1 MNGTKTEEVIRT
13 AASTAVGQAMA
24 AERTRDTARPSSAPD
39 DIRKDQDS
47 SSGQALGQFL
57 AGSAEVLSRYCLFLD
72 VDGTL
77 IEFTDDPIAINRSNE
92 LVTLLQC
99 ASNVLGGAVALVS
112 GRSLAYLDL
121 MFAPLR
127 LAAAGIHGVERR
139 DARAVIHRK
148 AIDARTLD
156 PVRLLLSKFT
166 AANPGV
172 LLEDKSSTV
181 ALHFRRVP
189 ALATECRQLV
199 YGAVAELVP
208 HYQVQEGSM
217 VLEIKPAGI
226 SKATAIAE
234 FLREPPFVE
243 RIPIVVGDD
252 LSDCAAFAAVHRHG
266 GLSVAVGRRISGDW
280 QIANSD
286 EARRWLAALIQE
298 GVG

>member
-1 MNGTKTEEVIRT
+1 MNGTKTDEVVRT
-13 AASTAVGQAMA
+13 AAPKAVRQAMA
-24 AERTRDTARPSSAPD
+24 VELARKTGRPKSAPGEV
-39 DIRKDQDS
+39 RNDQGS
-47 SSGQALGQFL
+47 SSGQALGKFL
-57 AGSAEVLSRYCLFLD
+57 AGPADVLSRYCLFLD

-77 IEFTDDPIAINRSNE
+77 IEFTDDPIAVNRSTE
-92 LVTLLQC
+92 LVTLLKC
-99 ASNVLGGAVALVS
+99 ASNVLNGAVALVS
-112 GRSLAYLDL
+112 GRSLDYLDL

-181 ALHFRRVP
+181 ALHFRQVP
-189 ALATECRQLV
+189 ALASQCRQLV

-226 SKATAIAE
+226 SKATAIEE
-234 FLREPPFVE
+234 FLLEPPFAE

-252 LSDCAAFAAVHRHG
+252 LSDCEAFAAVHRHG
-266 GLSVAVGRRISGDW
+266 GLSVAVGRRIGGDLR
-280 QIANSD
+280 IANSD
-286 EARRWLAALIQE
+286 EARRWLSALIQE
-298 GVG
+298 GAG

>member
-1 MNGTKTEEVIRT
+1 MNGTKHDELICT
-13 AASTAVGQAMA
+13 AIPDTVRQAMTA
-24 AERTRDTARPSSAPD
+24 GRARELARPTSAPGE
-39 DIRKDQDS
+39 IRRDQGS
-47 SSGQALGQFL
+47 SSGQALGHFL

-77 IEFTDDPIAINRSNE
+77 IEFNDDPIAVNRSTE

-99 ASNVLGGAVALVS
+99 VSNVLGGAVALVS
-112 GRSLAYLDL
+112 GRSLDYLDL
-121 MFAPLR
+121 MFSPLR
-127 LAAAGIHGVERR
+127 LAAAGIHGIERR

-148 AIDARTLD
+148 AVNARALD

-189 ALATECRQLV
+189 ALVSECRQLV

-226 SKATAIAE
+226 SKATAIEE
-234 FLREPPFVE
+234 FLLEPPFTG
-243 RIPIVVGDD
+243 RIPIAVGDD
-252 LSDCAAFAAVHRHG
+252 LSDCEAFAAVHRHG
-266 GLSVAVGRRISGDW
+266 GLSVAVGRRIGGDW
-280 QIANSD
+280 NIANSD
-286 EARRWLAALIQE
+286 EARRWLSALIQE
-298 GVG
+298 GAG